1 MAEREQEM
9 ALADELA
16 EARREL
22 EALQGQVAD
31 AEARAAHHRQQ
42 VALLQRQLEEAR
54 QLASQ
59 REEEV
64 ARLQGEL
71 AQARDEA
78 EALRRQ
84 LREAALRYR
93 EARLAARPE
102 LPPELVTGETLEEIE
117 QQLQQAEG
125 IVARLRER
133 MEEQA
138 QGERFPAGAPP
149 RRAPDLSSLSPLEK
163 IRHGLQGR

>member
-1 MAEREQEM
+1 MAESEEEEVA
-9 ALADELA
+9 ALAEELA

-31 AEARAAHHRQQ
+31 AEARAAHFRQQ
-42 VALLQRQLEEAR
+42 ASLLQQQLEEAR
-54 QLASQ
+54 QEAARRQ
-59 REEEV
+59 EE
-64 ARLQGEL
+64 LS
-71 AQARDEA
+71 QARAEA
-78 EALRRQ
+78 EELRQR

-102 LPPELVTGETLEEIE
+102 LPAELVTGETLEEIDR
-117 QQLQQAEG
+117 QLEQAEG

-133 MEEQA
+133 LEEEA
-138 QGERFPAGAPP
+138 QGQRFPAGAPP

-163 IRHGLQGR
+163 IRQGLQGR

>member
-1 MAEREQEM
+1 MVMAESEQEA
-9 ALADELA
+9 ALPDELV
-16 EARREL
+16 EVRREL

-42 VALLQRQLEEAR
+42 AALLQQQLEQAR
-54 QLASQ
+54 Q
-59 REEEV
+59 EV

-71 AQARDEA
+71 TQARDEA
-78 EALRRQ
+78 EALRQR

-138 QGERFPAGAPP
+138 QGESFPAGAPP
-149 RRAPDLSSLSPLEK
+149 RRGPDVSSLTPLEK
-163 IRHGLQGR
+163 IRRGLQGR

>member
-1 MAEREQEM
+1 MAVAEREEE
-9 ALADELA
+9 ALAEELA

-31 AEARAAHHRQQ
+31 AEARAAHYRQQ
-42 VALLQRQLEEAR
+42 AALLQQQLEEAR
-54 QLASQ
+54 QEA
-59 REEEV
+59 
-64 ARLQGEL
+64 ARRQEEL

-78 EALRRQ
+78 EALRQQ
-84 LREAALRYR
+84 LRQAALRYR

-102 LPPELVTGETLEEIE
+102 LPPELVTGETLEEID

-133 MEEQA
+133 MAEEA
-138 QGERFPAGAPP
+138 QGQRFPAGAPP
-149 RRAPDLSSLSPLEK
+149 RRAPDLSALSPLEK
-163 IRHGLQGR
+163 IRQGLQGR